1 MKKYTVHDFVFE
13 NWSYKLVALFIA
25 LMLWLTILGRRDFV
39 LSKNVEVEVLA
50 GAGYVVS
57 TQSVDSVRV
66 KVAGPRMALKKFMDS
81 GLSQQVTI
89 DASRSSDGDYEFEIP
104 EKKIDVP
111 FGVKVL
117 SVRPEIVRVS
127 IRKSP

>member
-1 MKKYTVHDFVFE
+1 MKKRLVRDIFLE

-57 TQSVDSVRV
+57 TQSVENVRV

-89 DASRSSDGDYEFEIP
+89 DASRSGEGEFEFEIP

-117 SVRPEIVRVS
+117 SVRPQVVRVS